1 MNKAALLSFVCGAIV
16 GAVCVHIIE
25 KERHEKEIESVKETY
40 RANAGKKV
48 IHMPEKD
55 NVYENDQNPDTEKKE
70 KEPIKK
76 NEFQEYQDLTRR
88 YNGSS
93 QKKDIYPIP
102 PDEFG
107 DLANYDRITYYY
119 YNDGV
124 VADEDGDRIIDLEE
138 KIGDGL
144 DYLGEYEPDSSYVRN
159 DILEIDYEILAVD
172 EKYTDYLERMGGRS

>member
-1 MNKAALLSFVCGAIV
+1 MNKAALISFVCGAVI
-16 GAVCVHIIE
+16 GAVCVHFVE
-25 KERHEKEIESVKETY
+25 KSRHEEEIESVKETY

-55 NVYENDQNPDTEKKE
+55 AAHENIQNPDTGKKE
-70 KEPIKK
+70 GEPVKK
-76 NEFQEYQDLTRR
+76 NIFTEYQDLTRR
-88 YNGSS
+88 YDGTS

-107 DLANYDRITYYY
+107 DEENYDRVTYYY

-124 VADEDGDRIIDLEE
+124 VADEDGDRVMDLEE

-159 DILEIDYEILAVD
+159 DNLETDYEILAVD